1 MAEISEFIGV
11 FYAKAFLESPLSSS
25 APHNDLA
32 FMANMSRYRQHNE
45 KISEACLASCQR
57 HLWYLTPQL
66 IVFSLVD
73 PTLSTEEK
81 EDVAKVL
88 FETPRPSN
96 FKTVKPK
103 FPNILFSATHDP
115 PKLSSLVSSDSWLLF
130 SLLHLE
136 GSQEWLQ
143 TPVHV
148 WKVFAD
154 FRKLET
160 FVLNVSVTNDLA
172 ERGIKLTSDFLHL
185 CRDEEQ
191 LQSLL

>member
-1 MAEISEFIGV
+1 M
-11 FYAKAFLESPLSSS
+11 
-25 APHNDLA
+25 
-32 FMANMSRYRQHNE
+32 
-45 KISEACLASCQR
+45 
-57 HLWYLTPQL
+57 
-66 IVFSLVD
+66 D

-96 FKTVKPK
+96 FKTGKPK
-103 FPNILFSATHDP
+103 FPDILFSATHDP
-115 PKLSSLVSSDSWLLF
+115 PKLSSFVSSDSWLLF

-143 TPVHV
+143 TPVHM

-154 FRKLET
+154 FRKLDT

-191 LQSLL
+191 LQALLQCVEHHRDMFPSYTKEVFSRLNC